1 MHALTQLLEHLAMKA
16 YLQKSQWHAVL
27 TLNVSINF
35 TKRRAARYVGRA
47 NMWLGWRYYRK
58 GNHSLSLKYTF
69 NHVISCFLFC
79 ALGDLIKHP
88 LVCVQFFFNQHDSS
102 MLTRTRR
109 NNSPLWVVIHLS
121 SDLIYLSRTRK
132 GVIDWTFSCKVKQR
146 WSHVKGNVK

>member
-102 MLTRTRR
+102 RLTGLEGIIHPYESWFTCQ
-109 NNSPLWVVIHLS
+109 VIWFICHAHVRES
-121 SDLIYLSRTRK
+121 LIGPFHAKLSRDDLMSK
-132 GVIDWTFSCKVKQR
+132 AM
-146 WSHVKGNVK
+146 